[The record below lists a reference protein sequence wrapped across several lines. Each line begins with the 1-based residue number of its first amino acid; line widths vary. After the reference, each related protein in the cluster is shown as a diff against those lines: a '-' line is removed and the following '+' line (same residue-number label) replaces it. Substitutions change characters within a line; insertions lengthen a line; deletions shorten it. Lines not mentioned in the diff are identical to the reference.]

1 MTDVPIVLASRSPR
15 RRELLTQMGIGPFT
29 VLVPEGPE
37 TAPPGLTPDALVV
50 HLAVEKAAA
59 AAALAEPGALLIAA
73 DTIVVLDGDILGKP
87 KNEAEAFSMLR
98 RLAGRTH
105 VVYTGLALRRES
117 LLRTAW
123 ERTTVHFRSLTD
135 EEIRAYIATGEPM
148 DKAGAYGIQGRG
160 SVLVEGI
167 EGDFFTV
174 MGLPV
179 CRLGQMLPEF
189 GVFPLTGPA

>member
-1 MTDVPIVLASRSPR
+1 MADVPIVLASRSPR

-73 DTIVVLDGDILGKP
+73 DTIVVLGGDILGKP
-87 KNEAEAFSMLR
+87 KDEAEAFSMLR

-105 VVYTGLALRRES
+105 VVYTGLALRRKS

-135 EEIRAYIATGEPM
+135 EEIQAYIATGEPM

-189 GVFPLTGPA
+189 GVFPLTAPA